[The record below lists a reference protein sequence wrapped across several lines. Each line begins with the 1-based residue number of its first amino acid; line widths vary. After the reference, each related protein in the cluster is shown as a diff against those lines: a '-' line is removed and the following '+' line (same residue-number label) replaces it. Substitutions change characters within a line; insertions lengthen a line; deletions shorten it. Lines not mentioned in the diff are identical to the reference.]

1 MGIRTNTTK
10 EEAEVQRGQVTPYG
24 YKARKW
30 MAEVEAEPR
39 LGLLGEHRLGLALFF
54 SAGRLLRDTGCFIV
68 IGPRA

>member
-1 MGIRTNTTK
+1 
-10 EEAEVQRGQVTPYG
+10 
-24 YKARKW
+24 